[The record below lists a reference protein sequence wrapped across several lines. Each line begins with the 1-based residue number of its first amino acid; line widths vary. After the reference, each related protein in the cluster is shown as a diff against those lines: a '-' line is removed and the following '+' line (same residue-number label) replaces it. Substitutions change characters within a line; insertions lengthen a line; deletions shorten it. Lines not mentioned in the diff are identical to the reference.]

1 MKRIALLLLL
11 AAGCSKHGTPAPAAA
26 TPAQS
31 LVSPGETHL
40 ANLRQITRGDGE
52 NAEAYWSSDGT
63 KLTMQSTRGGA
74 ACDRI
79 WRIDDVLGGSPKF
92 TQVSDGKGRTTCS
105 YFFPGDQRILFSS
118 TEAAS
123 PECPP
128 KPDMSKGYVWALY
141 PSYDVYQANPDGTDR
156 KPLLA
161 SAGYDAESTICPKDG
176 SIVFTSTRDG
186 DIDLYRA
193 DADGSH
199 VKRLTNTPGYD
210 GGAFFNADCTKIVWR
225 ASRPQP
231 GPELD
236 EYRSLLAQ
244 NLVKPTKLEIYVMDA
259 DGSNAKQLTRLGAA
273 SFAPSFF
280 PDGKRVIFASNVGDP
295 SGRNFDL
302 FMVDADG
309 AKDPVRVTT
318 YDGFDAFP
326 MFSPDGKHLVFASN
340 RNGTQPHETN
350 VFVADWVE

>member
-1 MKRIALLLLL
+1 MKKTLAIAAVASGLL
-11 AAGCSKHGTPAPAAA
+11 AACAIHDAPSVNWHDA
-26 TPAQS
+26 
-31 LVSPGETHL
+31 LPGETHL
-40 ANLRQITRGDGE
+40 AHLHQLTYGDGE
-52 NAEAYWSSDGT
+52 NAEAYWSSDGRS
-63 KLTMQSTRGGA
+63 LTMQSTRGKA
-74 ACDRI
+74 ECDRI
-79 WRIDDVLGGSPKF
+79 WRIDDVFAKPRF

-105 YFFPGDQRILFSS
+105 YFFPGDKRILFSS

-123 PECPP
+123 PDCPP
-128 KPDMSKGYVWALY
+128 KADMSHGYVWALY
-141 PSYDVYQANPDGTDR
+141 PSYDVYQANPDGSDR

-161 SAGYDAESTICPKDG
+161 SPGYDAESTICPKDG

-186 DIDLYRA
+186 DIELYRA

-236 EYRSLLAQ
+236 EYKSLLAQ

-259 DGSNAKQLTRLGAA
+259 DGSNVKQLTHLGAA

-302 FMVDADG
+302 FMVGLDG
-309 AKDPVRVTT
+309 AGDPVRVTT
-318 YDGFDAFP
+318 FDGFDAFP
-326 MFSPDGKHLVFASN
+326 MFSPDGKHLAFASN
-340 RNGTQPHETN
+340 RNGSQPHETN